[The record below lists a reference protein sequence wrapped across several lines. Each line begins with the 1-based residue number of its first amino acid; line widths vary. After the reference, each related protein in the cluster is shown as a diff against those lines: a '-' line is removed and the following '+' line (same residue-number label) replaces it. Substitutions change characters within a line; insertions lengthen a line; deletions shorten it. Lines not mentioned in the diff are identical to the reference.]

1 MSDKVMNRDEIMRS
15 LTTLANRLAQRG
27 IQGEMYLVGGAAMA
41 LAYDARRVTRDI
53 DAIFVPKAEVYRE
66 AQLLAEELGL
76 PELWLNDAVKG
87 FLAGTDVNATP
98 VLDVPGL
105 RVLAASPRYLLAMKC
120 LASRR
125 EDESDIRFLLKR
137 LGIQKV
143 QDALD
148 VVQQIYPD
156 RKIPPRT
163 QFFLEEVLGEYEP
176 DPDPDQ

>member
-53 DAIFVPKAEVYRE
+53 NAIFVPKAEVYRE
-66 AQLLAEELGL
+66 AQLLA
-76 PELWLNDAVKG
+76 
-87 FLAGTDVNATP
+87 
-98 VLDVPGL
+98 
-105 RVLAASPRYLLAMKC
+105 
-120 LASRR
+120 
-125 EDESDIRFLLKR
+125 
-137 LGIQKV
+137 
-143 QDALD
+143 ALD

-176 DPDPDQ
+176 DPDQ